1 MKKFWI
7 SFLGALG
14 AIWLSAFLGI
24 FLLIMTFAVAA
35 TRDSSTVEVSPHS
48 YLVVD
53 LDGEFSD
60 RPADIDWMG
69 IIRGH
74 NVLQQVVGETVKSI
88 RKAAGDARIEGI
100 LLDCRGASAGI
111 AQRQAIVEA
120 LKAFKAEAPDKWIYA
135 YADNFTQGDYYIA
148 ASTADSLFLNPV
160 GGISL
165 QGLAATTPFFKG
177 FLDKI
182 GVEMQVVKVGTYKSA
197 VEPFILNE
205 MSPASREQQ
214 QLYLDNI
221 WSHIAGSIAE
231 GRNVTTDSVNVW
243 ADSYLFGDSAENL
256 VERKVVDALCY
267 RHAME
272 EKLAELTGK
281 DKVKDLSSV
290 NCPSYFSQISD
301 KKQKGAVK
309 IAVYYACGD
318 ISEDDDE
325 GIVSEKMVPE
335 ILDLADEKSID
346 GLVVYVNS
354 GGGSAFASEQIWEA
368 LEQWKAKTGKPFY
381 VSMSDY
387 AASGGYYIS
396 CGADKIY
403 AQPTTLTGSIGIFG
417 MIPNASTLFNDKLG
431 IHFGT
436 VKTGKSEPASIMAP
450 LTPADRAAFQ
460 ASVDRGYELFTR
472 RCAEG
477 RHMSQDSIKLIA
489 EGRVWDG
496 AEALRIGLVDKLGG
510 LNTALEDMTEELSAE
525 YYEVV
530 TYPVKS
536 NKWLDMLLEAQSQMQ
551 VAYTRSRL
559 GDLAPTY
566 DQMSKV
572 STLSGVLARM
582 PYVEVGL

>member
-1 MKKFWI
+1 M
-7 SFLGALG
+7 
-14 AIWLSAFLGI
+14 
-24 FLLIMTFAVAA
+24 
-35 TRDSSTVEVSPHS
+35 
-48 YLVVD
+48 
-53 LDGEFSD
+53 
-60 RPADIDWMG
+60 
-69 IIRGH
+69 
-74 NVLQQVVGETVKSI
+74 
-88 RKAAGDARIEGI
+88 
-100 LLDCRGASAGI
+100 
-111 AQRQAIVEA
+111 
-120 LKAFKAEAPDKWIYA
+120 
-135 YADNFTQGDYYIA
+135 
-148 ASTADSLFLNPV
+148 
-160 GGISL
+160 
-165 QGLAATTPFFKG
+165 
-177 FLDKI
+177 
-182 GVEMQVVKVGTYKSA
+182 VKVGTYKSA

-221 WSHIAGSIAE
+221 WSHLAGSIAE
-231 GRNVTTDSVNVW
+231 GRNVTVDSVNVW
-243 ADSYLFGDSAENL
+243 ADSYLFGASAENL
-256 VERKVVDALCY
+256 VERKLVDGLCY

-272 EKLAELTGK
+272 EKLAGLTGK
-281 DKVKDLSSV
+281 DKVKDLKSV
-290 NCPSYFSQISD
+290 NCPSYYTQISD

-325 GIVSEKMVPE
+325 GIISEKMVPD

-346 GLVVYVNS
+346 GLVLFVNS

-368 LEQWKAKTGKPFY
+368 LEQWKAKTGKPYY

-417 MIPNASTLFNDKLG
+417 MIPNASNLFNNKLG

-496 AEALRIGLVDKLGG
+496 SEALRIGLVDKLGG
-510 LNTALEDMTEELSAE
+510 LDAALADMAEELSAE
-525 YYEVV
+525 HYEVV
-530 TYPVKS
+530 TYPAKS

-559 GDLAPTY
+559 GDLAPMY

-572 STLSGVLARM
+572 STLSGVQARM
-582 PYVEVGL
+582 PAVEIGL

>member
-69 IIRGH
+69 IIRGR

-88 RKAAGDARIEGI
+88 RTAATDARIEGI

-120 LKAFKAEAPDKWIYA
+120 LRDFKAQSPDKWIYA
-135 YADNFTQGDYYIA
+135 YADNFSQGDYYIA
-148 ASTADSLFLNPV
+148 ASTADSIFLNPV
-160 GGISL
+160 GSVNI
-165 QGLAATTPFFKG
+165 QGLAATTPFLKG

-182 GVEMQVVKVGTYKSA
+182 GVEIQVVKVGTYKSA

-221 WSHIAGSIAE
+221 WSHLAGSIAE
-231 GRNVTTDSVNVW
+231 GRNVTVDSVNVW
-243 ADSYLFGDSAENL
+243 ADSYLFGASAENL
-256 VERKVVDALCY
+256 VERKLVDGLCY

-272 EKLAELTGK
+272 EKLAGLTGK
-281 DKVKDLSSV
+281 DKVKDLKSV
-290 NCPSYFSQISD
+290 NCPSYYTQISD

-325 GIVSEKMVPE
+325 GIISEKMVPD

-346 GLVVYVNS
+346 GLVLFVNS

-368 LEQWKAKTGKPFY
+368 LEQWKAKTGKPYY

-417 MIPNASTLFNDKLG
+417 MIPNASNLFNNKLG

-496 AEALRIGLVDKLGG
+496 SEALRIGLVDKLGG
-510 LNTALEDMTEELSAE
+510 LDAALADMAEELSAE
-525 YYEVV
+525 HYEVV
-530 TYPVKS
+530 TYPAKS

-559 GDLAPTY
+559 GDLAPMY

-572 STLSGVLARM
+572 STLSGVQARM
-582 PYVEVGL
+582 PAVEIGL